1 MSKRSRDITEYYI
14 QTLSQQLAKKFPYLS
29 DYACNVYADK
39 LAQIDFMLEFLDG
52 NDPEEKELKD
62 MLLLFRKRIKLQ
74 GEALWFMQ
82 AGELTNL
89 GLKLGSTI
97 RESKWNPQL

>member
-1 MSKRSRDITEYYI
+1 MSKRQRDITEYYL
-14 QTLSQQLAKKFPYLS
+14 QTLSQQIAKRFPYLA
-29 DYACNVYADK
+29 DYACNVFADK
-39 LAQIDFMLEFLDG
+39 IALIDFLLEFFD
-52 NDPEEKELKD
+52 DPEVRD
-62 MLLLFRKRIKLQ
+62 ALLVIRKRLKLQ

>member
-1 MSKRSRDITEYYI
+1 MSKRHREIADYYL
-14 QTLSQQLAKKFPYLS
+14 QTLAQQVARKYPYLT

-39 LAQIDFMLEFLDG
+39 LAQLDVIIELAD
-52 NDPEEKELKD
+52 DPEEKEVLETV
-62 MLLLFRKRIKLQ
+62 RKIVKRQ

-89 GLKLGSTI
+89 GLKLGSSL
-97 RESKWNPQL
+97 REALWNPGQ